1 MNVVGK
7 LGVLIIKYQYGIEVF
22 LLSLL
27 AFIFLFLILRAFARM
42 KRKKEILNEIN
53 DTLKETKVKIDTM
66 EELAE
71 GKHAKLNFE
80 RDFLDDHNV
89 ENAVSGLEGKKF
101 SIEAEVKSSEPVE
114 EKVEPLND
122 SSINISKDENTD
134 YIEWG
139 DSKGEYPQES
149 SLDEESSTS
158 DDADKLKP
166 DIEREL
172 RMMNESNE
180 KHGKYFTRDC
190 ATDRYGN
197 VYTEEA
203 LINQIK

>member
-22 LLSLL
+22 LLLLL

-89 ENAVSGLEGKKF
+89 EHAVSGLEGKKF

>member
-1 MNVVGK
+1 M
-7 LGVLIIKYQYGIEVF
+7 
-22 LLSLL
+22 
-27 AFIFLFLILRAFARM
+27 
-42 KRKKEILNEIN
+42 
-53 DTLKETKVKIDTM
+53 
-66 EELAE
+66 
-71 GKHAKLNFE
+71 
-80 RDFLDDHNV
+80 
-89 ENAVSGLEGKKF
+89 
-101 SIEAEVKSSEPVE
+101 
-114 EKVEPLND
+114 
-122 SSINISKDENTD
+122 
-134 YIEWG
+134 
-139 DSKGEYPQES
+139 
-149 SLDEESSTS
+149 DEESSTS